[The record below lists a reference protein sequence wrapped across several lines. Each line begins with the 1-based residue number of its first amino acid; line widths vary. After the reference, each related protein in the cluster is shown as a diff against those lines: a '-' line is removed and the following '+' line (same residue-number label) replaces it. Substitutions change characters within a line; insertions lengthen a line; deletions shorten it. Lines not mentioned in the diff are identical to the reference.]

1 MLHVALLG
9 TAHIHTQDFAKLLAS
24 RDDVAVKWVWDTQ
37 VQRREHCAQQ
47 LGATPTDDAYEAMHD
62 PDVAALIICS
72 ETNLHQELIAAT
84 LETGK
89 PLFTEKPLALTA
101 QVARDLAKE
110 IERSVVL
117 FHIGFFFRAQP
128 VYQTLRRAIEAGH
141 FGTVVHLHAQ
151 FAHQGALEGW
161 FDTEYRWMTDPKQAS
176 SGAFADLG
184 LHLIDLL
191 LWLGGDVEAGIAQ
204 TCRPTGRYDG
214 FDEYGSGML
223 RFANGATGSVTA
235 GWLEPTTAS
244 SFSLVGTRG
253 KAVVAENHL
262 TVTGDAATEFAWQ
275 GLEVTLAAQDNLAT
289 FLDLVMQGSRTV
301 ISPAE
306 AFRAVAVMEA
316 LQRSV
321 ETGRWEAPLH
331 W

>member
-9 TAHIHTQDFAKLLAS
+9 TAHIHTQDFAELLSS
-24 RDDVAVKWVWDTQ
+24 RKDVAVKWVWDAQ
-37 VQRREHCAQQ
+37 VQRRVHYAQQ
-47 LGATPTDDAYEAMHD
+47 LGATPTDDVYEAMHD
-62 PDVAALIICS
+62 PDVDALIICS
-72 ETNLHQELIAAT
+72 GTNLHQELIAAA
-84 LETGK
+84 LKTGK

-101 QVARDLAKE
+101 QAARDLAKE
-110 IERSVVL
+110 IERSGVL
-117 FHIGFFFRAQP
+117 FHTGFFFRAQP
-128 VYQTLRRAIEAGH
+128 AYQTLRRAIKVGH

-161 FDTEYRWMTDPKQAS
+161 FDTEYRWMTDLEKAGP
-176 SGAFADLG
+176 GAFADLG
-184 LHLIDLL
+184 LHLVDLL

-204 TCRPTGRYDG
+204 TRRPTGRYG
-214 FDEYGSGML
+214 TFDEYGSGML
-223 RFANGATGSVTA
+223 RFDNGATGSVTA

-253 KAVVAENHL
+253 KAVVAENRL
-262 TVTGDAATEFAWQ
+262 MVTGDAATEFSWQ
-275 GLEVTLAAQDNLAT
+275 GIEVALAAQDSLAT
-289 FLDLVMQGSRTV
+289 FLDLVAQGSQFL

-306 AFRAVAVMEA
+306 AFRAIAVMEA
-316 LQRSV
+316 LYRSV